1 MQTRF
6 NGTFTAYCPEIDDE
20 RSIRLEIVK
29 EQGLGNF
36 VDYSVTSFQCSDFYD
51 CQFAKQNGEC
61 EFTDEVISQL
71 ICRKNNF

>member
-1 MQTRF
+1 MQKRF

-20 RSIRLEIVK
+20 RSIRLEIIK

-36 VDYSVTSFQCSDFYD
+36 VNYSVINFQCPDIYD
-51 CQFAKQNGEC
+51 CQFARQQGEC

-71 ICRKNNF
+71 MSRKNNF